1 MSYMICKRD
10 EGGEGETSYVYRNF
24 HRLLAR
30 SDAPTSLLSTTLLY
44 IVVGD
49 SFMFDHR

>member
-1 MSYMICKRD
+1 MICKRD
-10 EGGEGETSYVYRNF
+10 ERSEGETLYVYMNF

-30 SDAPTSLLSTTLLY
+30 SDAPTSLLPATLLY

>member
-1 MSYMICKRD
+1 MICKRD
-10 EGGEGETSYVYRNF
+10 EHTEGETSYVHMNF
-24 HRLLAR
+24 HQLLAR
-30 SDAPTSLLSTTLLY
+30 SDAPTSLLPTTLLY